1 MSKTLTVFLLCLL
14 AFQVSALRMTHTEE
28 TGPLT
33 IEAGS
38 VPAVP
43 AVADALENADKS
55 VTELRV
61 VIAGVDVFLTQGTI
75 VLTQYA
81 IVDFQSP
88 VYSVL

>member
-28 TGPLT
+28 SGPLT

-38 VPAVP
+38 VP